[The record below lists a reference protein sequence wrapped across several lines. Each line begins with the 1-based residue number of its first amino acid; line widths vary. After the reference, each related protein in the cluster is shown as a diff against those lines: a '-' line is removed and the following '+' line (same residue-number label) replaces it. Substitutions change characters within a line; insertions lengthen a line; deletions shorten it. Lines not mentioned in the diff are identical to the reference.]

1 MAATRTRFASD
12 GERRLYQALARV
24 YGPRSVQGHVSM
36 GNVVSGET
44 LGLSDE
50 ELRYLRLAHF
60 DFVIWDTK
68 EQAMAAWEFDGVHHF
83 TVPEQQRR
91 DSLKD
96 NICHKAELP
105 LYRISGR
112 PSAGTIRRMTK
123 PWDDDRA
130 SLRARRLVGV
140 LGAGLGNGLGL
151 ILWWQAG
158 EYVRPWVSQL
168 CLWPLVI
175 AAIGPL
181 LSYVTIMLVKGR
193 YNVSAM
199 RVLPMQVLN
208 GMLFLLTTL
217 LLIIGSYLGWTAD
230 GGVTLL
236 DVSLWLP
243 YMLLA
248 PVIIGTYLAGT
259 FPRSEGSGLL
269 HVDWV
274 LG

>member
-1 MAATRTRFASD
+1 MGTTRARFASD
-12 GERRLYQALARV
+12 GERRLYRALAKV

-36 GNVVSGET
+36 GDVVSGET

-60 DFVIWDTK
+60 DFVIWDAK
-68 EQAMAAWEFDGVHHF
+68 EQAMAAWEYDGSHHF

-96 NICHKAELP
+96 SICHKAGLP
-105 LYRISGR
+105 LYRISGE
-112 PSAGTIRRMTK
+112 PSARTIRRMTK
-123 PWDDDRA
+123 PWSEDRA

-168 CLWPLVI
+168 CLWPLVV

-181 LSYVTIMLVKGR
+181 VSYVTITLVKGG
-193 YNVSAM
+193 YMGLAI

-217 LLIIGSYLGWTAD
+217 LLVIGSYLGWPAD

-243 YMLLA
+243 YVLLA
-248 PVIIGTYLAGT
+248 PVIMGTYLAGT
-259 FPRSEGSGLL
+259 FLRSEGSGQM
-269 HVDWV
+269 HADRV